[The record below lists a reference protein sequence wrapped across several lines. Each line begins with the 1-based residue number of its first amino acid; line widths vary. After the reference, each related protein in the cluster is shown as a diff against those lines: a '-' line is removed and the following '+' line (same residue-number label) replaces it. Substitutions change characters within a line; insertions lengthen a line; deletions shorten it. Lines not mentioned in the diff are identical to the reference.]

1 MEGLRIMPNEFR
13 LELLTDRD
21 MLLIFEKCIQGRIT
35 WAVKH
40 YVKANNK
47 YMKDL
52 YNPDK
57 ESIHLQYLDTINL
70 YGWAMIQTLPTHGF
84 LWKKAEDFTPEKID
98 ELVKKI

>member
-1 MEGLRIMPNEFR
+1 MPDEFK

-21 MLLIFEKCIQGRIT
+21 MLLMFEKCIQGGIT
-35 WAVKH
+35 RAVKH
-40 YVKANNK
+40 VKANNK

-57 ESIHLQYLDTINL
+57 ESIHLQYLDTTNL
-70 YGWAMIQTLPTHGF
+70 YGWAMIQTLPTHEF

-98 ELVKKI
+98 ELVKKT

>member
-1 MEGLRIMPNEFR
+1 
-13 LELLTDRD
+13 
-21 MLLIFEKCIQGRIT
+21 
-35 WAVKH
+35 
-40 YVKANNK
+40 
-47 YMKDL
+47 MKDL

-98 ELVKKI
+98 EIVKKI

>member
-1 MEGLRIMPNEFR
+1 
-13 LELLTDRD
+13 
-21 MLLIFEKCIQGRIT
+21 
-35 WAVKH
+35 
-40 YVKANNK
+40 
-47 YMKDL
+47 MKDL
-52 YNPDK
+52 CNPDK